1 METEF
6 SQRIHTLYRISIVG
20 AILRI
25 IVDKKLEHWLVN
37 IFFFHLHV
45 FAAKKWLVLKWV
57 RLIRALIKS
66 KLVPFYLIYSNSF
79 GTSHSIMSL
88 ITTTYIQ
95 TKRSHTMNT
104 FSNGFSELLFVPF
117 VYYFHISTKRP
128 VNILNYHIQLIQLSA
143 TFISPK
149 ISAMKNK
156 NQTKLKC
163 LWETPNQC
171 KNSMGMWNVKKSK
184 FLLKS
189 TFNT

>member
-1 METEF
+1 MIKLSFARWNKQRHCSTCVKYTMTFSFETGHFDDSNALINNRFCWVAKPTNMETEF

-88 ITTTYIQ
+88 ITTTYTQ

-104 FSNGFSELLFVPF
+104 FSDGFSELLFVPF

-128 VNILNYHIQLIQLSA
+128 VNILN
-143 TFISPK
+143 
-149 ISAMKNK
+149 
-156 NQTKLKC
+156 
-163 LWETPNQC
+163 
-171 KNSMGMWNVKKSK
+171 
-184 FLLKS
+184 
-189 TFNT
+189 